1 MPGYIIHL
9 AVGNEFIKN
18 RPTEILDKD
27 KFIDGVIYP
36 DLTYDKSKT
45 HYGPKSSMT
54 NLKNFFLD
62 KEIDT
67 DFNKGYCLH
76 LITDYLFYNKFLKV
90 FYGRDELHNEYDL
103 TNYYLQ
109 SIFNV
114 VVPEKIKDK
123 VKYKDGGTCKMLFP
137 DDIVSFI
144 KETGKYDLEKVKT
157 EALNNSEDWLKI
169 RPLAD
174 IKIK

>member
-18 RPTEILDKD
+18 HPTEILDKD

-67 DFNKGYCLH
+67 DFNKGYCMH
-76 LITDYLFYNKFLKV
+76 LITDYLFYNKFL
-90 FYGRDELHNEYDL
+90 NPI
-103 TNYYLQ
+103 TYLLDY
-109 SIFNV
+109 FKN
-114 VVPEKIKDK
+114 K
-123 VKYKDGGTCKMLFP
+123 
-137 DDIVSFI
+137 
-144 KETGKYDLEKVKT
+144 KE
-157 EALNNSEDWLKI
+157 NLKI
-169 RPLAD
+169 RREIKLA
-174 IKIK
+174 IILLLKKLKEWKKYKPI